1 MAGNERGELFDL
13 SDMGDEEIR
22 EVILGELR
30 AHPNLDAEEIEVDVS
45 DGRVVISGRVGTDA
59 ESRVASNVITD
70 VVGAT
75 DLRNDLLVD
84 SIHRGQR
91 ADGAD
96 DAAREEA
103 EIESQLGDT
112 GQHSDTAE
120 HLEDNAEEEA
130 WGTSDMQSAIR
141 DGTSYSPPD
150 HPTPDGYD
158 SREEH

>member
-1 MAGNERGELFDL
+1 MAGNERGEIFDL
-13 SDMGDEEIR
+13 GEMGDEELR
-22 EVILGELR
+22 EMILVELR

-45 DGRVVISGRVGTDA
+45 DGRVTISGRVGTDA

-70 VVGAT
+70 VIGAA

-84 SIHRGQR
+84 SSHRGER
-91 ADGAD
+91 AQGAD
-96 DAAREEA
+96 DAALEEA
-103 EIESQLGDT
+103 EIENQAGDT
-112 GQHSDTAE
+112 GQHSDTAD
-120 HLEDNAEEEA
+120 HLEENAEEEA